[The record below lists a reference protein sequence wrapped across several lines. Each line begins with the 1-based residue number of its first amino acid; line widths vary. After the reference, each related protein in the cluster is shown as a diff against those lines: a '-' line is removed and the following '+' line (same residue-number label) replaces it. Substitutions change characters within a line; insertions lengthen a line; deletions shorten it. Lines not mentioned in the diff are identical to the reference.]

1 MLLFED
7 SKHKK
12 WKRSLF
18 QELTINGQQQ
28 DTDEDGPTDY
38 TAGGD
43 DEGAEETPPPAD
55 DNPEDNPTDAPEDYT
70 VPDEGEGDNPPGD
83 ATATVA
89 NDPAPADAGTDAAD
103 AAPTDYTA
111 DTGDTGGDMGGE
123 PAPADAGGEPAPAE
137 GGDTGGDA
145 PPAEGDTDMGGEG
158 APEDYTGGGGEGGD
172 PGAAEEGEGAPAEG
186 GGEDTGGDMGGD
198 TGGGDDEVEDLE
210 KDVFGDL
217 TDQQMDIKNKELK
230 TNFINLYD
238 AISDIE
244 ERINDISKDADM
256 IKPLE
261 FVSNKLADLAQQV
274 SDYLSYT
281 YPTKSYTENTVMYRL
296 FLNVLNQINDILS
309 TIRPEHT

>member
-1 MLLFED
+1 MLLFGEELNPNRRRKNQ
-7 SKHKK
+7 SI
-12 WKRSLF
+12 F
-18 QELTINGQQQ
+18 ELTINGQQQ

-43 DEGAEETPPPAD
+43 DEGAEETPPSAD
-55 DNPEDNPTDAPEDYT
+55 DNPEDNPTDTPEDYT

-111 DTGDTGGDMGGE
+111 DTGDTGGD
-123 PAPADAGGEPAPAE
+123 
-137 GGDTGGDA
+137 A
-145 PPAEGDTDMGGEG
+145 PPDEGDTNMGGEG

-172 PGAAEEGEGAPAEG
+172 PGAAEGGEGAPAEG
-186 GGEDTGGDMGGD
+186 GGDPGAGGGDPGAEGGDDTGGDMGGD

-281 YPTKSYTENTVMYRL
+281 YLTKSYTENTVMYRL
-296 FLNVLNQINDILS
+296 FLNVLNQINDILT

>member
-1 MLLFED
+1 MLLFGNLQQNRVPLYHKHQED
-7 SKHKK
+7 
-12 WKRSLF
+12 
-18 QELTINGQQQ
+18 
-28 DTDEDGPTDY
+28 
-38 TAGGD
+38 
-43 DEGAEETPPPAD
+43 
-55 DNPEDNPTDAPEDYT
+55 
-70 VPDEGEGDNPPGD
+70 
-83 ATATVA
+83 
-89 NDPAPADAGTDAAD
+89 
-103 AAPTDYTA
+103 
-111 DTGDTGGDMGGE
+111 GGE
-123 PAPADAGGEPAPAE
+123 PDPAE

-172 PGAAEEGEGAPAEG
+172 PGAAEGGEGAPTEGGGDPGAGGGDPGAEG
-186 GGEDTGGDMGGD
+186 GDDTGGDMG
-198 TGGGDDEVEDLE
+198 GGGDDEVEDLE

-238 AISDIE
+238 TISDIE

-296 FLNVLNQINDILS
+296 FLNILNQINDILS